1 MLQAFTEMVAE
12 LLTPMLGRVRRHER
26 AMWTVLIA
34 LLLALVIAAIVR
46 FGLGGN

>member
-1 MLQAFTEMVAE
+1 MLQAFAEMMAE
-12 LLTPMLGRVRRHER
+12 LLAPMPGRVRRHER

>member
-46 FGLGGN
+46 FGLGGH